1 MSQDIKDDQ
10 KLSEEQPLVF
20 INLSEIQTKIQDVE
34 KAVIELKQ
42 QAEEENLGVRS
53 ELDLALQQ
61 IEALK
66 SHSSSRR
73 GSGRSS
79 RRASSNSEENK
90 ARKTSTP
97 DGSQPEQELLMKDI
111 MLDQVSD
118 CSSYGKNRKI
128 IGSDD
133 QILELWETMDQ
144 AGNIDLTVGKSNTQP
159 PIVPSK
165 YSQLESVREN
175 RSGRPSIES
184 MVEKELRVDDQ
195 QLHSK
200 RFLNSE
206 FEGTKKKTLER
217 DDQELMSK
225 RFQNPELEDNKRKT
239 LERLASDVQKLT
251 NLQITVQD
259 LKEKLKTESFLNKGK
274 GIECDGVEDQILES
288 ENTILKL
295 FEYSAKLMK
304 NIENS
309 STASSFDGSVTADS
323 SEGGSVKRRRCLE
336 QARRISE
343 KIGRLQLEV
352 QKLQFSLMKLDNS
365 KVSKVGTRVSST
377 RVLLRDFLSSGSRT
391 PRRRKKSHFCGCVQP
406 HTRGD

>member
-1 MSQDIKDDQ
+1 
-10 KLSEEQPLVF
+10 
-20 INLSEIQTKIQDVE
+20 
-34 KAVIELKQ
+34 
-42 QAEEENLGVRS
+42 
-53 ELDLALQQ
+53 
-61 IEALK
+61 
-66 SHSSSRR
+66 
-73 GSGRSS
+73 
-79 RRASSNSEENK
+79 
-90 ARKTSTP
+90 
-97 DGSQPEQELLMKDI
+97 MKDI

-144 AGNIDLTVGKSNTQP
+144 AGNIDLTVGKSNTQL

-195 QLHSK
+195 RLHSK

-206 FEGTKKKTLER
+206 FEGTKKKALER

-259 LKEKLKTESFLNKGK
+259 LKEKLKTESFSNKGK

-352 QKLQFSLMKLDNS
+352 QKLQFSLMKIDNT